1 MTDLSTIRD
10 DLVAQQ
16 ESLDEIV
23 ATISDEQWRLATP
36 SPGWNVTDQIGHLTF
51 FDGTAAVAIIDT
63 EAFRASVAE
72 LMAGAVE
79 VGMDDYTLGDTRAMS
94 PVEVLDTWREAR
106 EALREAALTLEEDDR
121 VEWYGPSMGARSFL
135 TARLMET
142 WAHGTDIAD
151 ALGTHL
157 EATDRLRHIA
167 QLGYITRKWSYVVR
181 GEEPPV
187 ETVRLELTSP
197 SGQIWTWGPDD
208 ADDVVRGSAE
218 EFCLVVTQRRHLD
231 DTSLEADGAARH
243 WLLRAQAFAG
253 SPTTGPGPKGADA
266 SR

>member
-1 MTDLSTIRD
+1 MTDLNAIRD

-23 ATISDEQWRLATP
+23 AAITDDQWRLATP
-36 SPGWNVTDQIGHLTF
+36 SPGWSVADQIGHLTF
-51 FDGTAAVAIIDT
+51 FDATAAVAIIDT
-63 EAFRASVAE
+63 EAFRTSVEE
-72 LMAGAVE
+72 LMAGALE

-94 PVEVLDTWREAR
+94 SVEVLDSWREAR

-142 WAHGTDIAD
+142 WAHGTNVAD

-167 QLGYITRKWSYVVR
+167 QLGFITRNWSYVVR
-181 GEEPPV
+181 GEEPPP
-187 ETVRLELTSP
+187 ETVRLELQGP

-218 EFCLVVTQRRHLD
+218 DFCLVVTQRRHVD
-231 DTSLEADGAARH
+231 DTSLEAGASAMH

-253 SPTTGPGPKGADA
+253 EPTNGPAPRGIDA